1 MFLPKRWKWTNDD
14 GYILDDVGVKRY
26 LKMEVCKMKRV
37 LRCVMAGVLS
47 SAFIVSATGMGMAG
61 QPGTAKAAS
70 EPQPLWQWNFESVD
84 GEKIAN
90 AGTAEGNAALKGT
103 AKVEAKAVEASGK
116 TYLPNTN
123 HVLTLSGGSKGSS
136 YVELP
141 RDLYKG
147 ITDTTGLTWSFWM
160 KPDSNVVSYSRLFSS
175 VDREGK
181 NEFAFTPYANNS
193 IWNVIFDDTSGYK
206 QFFSEQP
213 EMNQWSFVTVTI
225 SNREVKFY
233 VNGVAAESLCGAG
246 DAVALANRLKT
257 IDSLV
262 DNALGKTGA
271 AAWTD
276 PDCAIQLDDVS
287 LYDTVL
293 TADQVKAAAEKYG
306 IDTSQQQ
313 KAPVV
318 VSGDDGS
325 EGLTEVEELS
335 AASVDGK
342 NSVRIWKSEDDQY
355 YYSAYHNGKV
365 VIKCSQL
372 GVVAKSVDLS
382 TGLQLDTSSI
392 KKSTGKEEYDW
403 IQGSSSHVSKEYQEL
418 SFTLAKDSAKIT
430 MIFRLFEDGVAYRY
444 EIDGDTGSSSETTE
458 ITNEISSFTLPDEA
472 TIWTQD
478 VSSTYEAGSYVSRKV
493 SSIKNSNQSYGPPI
507 LGKVPVENGEY
518 WVLLS
523 EANVYNE
530 ENPYCAS
537 VFCTNAGSTAI
548 KAKFGRYLIQETD
561 DTLDGKTYDAQYS
574 DISSVSMDDV
584 FHTPWRAAIICDDLE
599 GVSNSS
605 LISDLNPAADGD
617 FSWVEPGTSSWSWW
631 STTSDEIDYDTMF
644 DYIDYAEETGQ
655 KYCLVDFGWER
666 WTDYE
671 TKIETLVEYA
681 EPKGVKLIL
690 WYGVNKFDQ
699 PHKFDLD
706 NPDTIEE
713 EFAWCEKMGVSGVKV
728 DYLNSDSQF
737 AMKVMYDIASIAA
750 EHKLIVN
757 YHGCTDP
764 NGENRTFP
772 NILSS
777 EAVMGA
783 EYCKWGNGS
792 SVQTLMTI
800 PYTRNVI
807 GSMEF
812 TPVCMRLK
820 NVAATDGF
828 MLAMPVVYESAI
840 QTLAHSAYVYPG
852 YAGSTLL
859 TGIPSTWDESL
870 LLDGYPGDFV
880 VRARRNGEN
889 WYAAAMTINER
900 TCEMPLWFLEDGET
914 YYAYIYTDG
923 EDGGIA
929 VEKREVTNE
938 DVLEFDLSYLGGC
951 AVKFSKDDPFGA
963 TIYDGYKYYEAEDAV
978 MGEGT
983 SLSDDTDYVS
993 GKKFVRIGNGAA
1005 KNVEFT
1011 VEVAEA
1017 GEHECRIFFVS
1028 NIARNL
1034 YVQVNDDEPIRME
1047 KLVGVA
1053 GDGNAVGAKS
1063 ITVNLN
1069 EGSNTI
1075 SLYNTGDAP
1084 GIDRIAIS
1092 KSDLSDAEVTLE
1104 KEEYEYS
1111 GKRNTPSVT
1120 VMRNGVKLAEGTD
1133 YEVYY
1138 SNCKK
1143 PGTATVTV
1151 LGTGEFAGK
1160 ITKTYSITGEI
1171 PPEPGQTQQPTQTA
1185 QPDASQGPQQTAAPQ
1200 GTVTPVPTAAPDS
1213 VEKPG
1218 KVTGVKVKSQK
1229 KKTMTVTFKKLKAV
1243 SSYQISY
1250 STSKKMKKAKTVKV
1264 NASASKKVI
1273 KKLKSKKTYYVR
1285 VRAVRNSGT
1294 KKLYG
1299 AWSSIKKAKIK

>member
-1 MFLPKRWKWTNDD
+1 
-14 GYILDDVGVKRY
+14 
-26 LKMEVCKMKRV
+26 MKRV
-37 LRCVMAGVLS
+37 IRRVLAGVLS
-47 SAFIVSATGMGMAG
+47 LAFIVSASGIGMPG
-61 QPGTAKAAS
+61 QADMVKAAS
-70 EPQPLWQWNFESVD
+70 EPEPLWKWDFESVD
-84 GEKIAN
+84 GGKAAN
-90 AGTAEGNAALKGT
+90 AGTAEGTAALKGT

-116 TYLPNTN
+116 KYLPDTN
-123 HVLTLSGGSKGSS
+123 HVLTLSGGEKGSS

-141 RDLYKG
+141 NELYKG

-160 KPDSNVVSYSRLFSS
+160 KPDSNVASYSRLFSS
-175 VDREGK
+175 VDSEGK

-193 IWNVIFDDTSGYK
+193 VWNLIFDDTSSYK
-206 QFFSEQP
+206 QYFNEQP
-213 EMNQWSFVTVTI
+213 EMNQWSFVTVTV
-225 SNREVKFY
+225 SNKEVKFY
-233 VNGVAAESLCGAG
+233 INGVAAESLCGAG
-246 DAVALANRLKT
+246 DASALTNRLKT
-257 IDSLV
+257 IDTLIN
-262 DNALGKTGA
+262 NALGRTGA
-271 AAWTD
+271 AAWSD
-276 PDCAIQLDDVS
+276 PDCAVQLDDVS
-287 LYDTVL
+287 LYNTVL
-293 TADQVKAAAEKYG
+293 TAEQVKAAAEKYG
-306 IDTSQQQ
+306 IDTSKQE
-313 KAPVV
+313 KPPVV

-325 EGLTEVEELS
+325 EGLTEVQELGT
-335 AASVDGK
+335 ASVDGK
-342 NSVRIWKSEDDQY
+342 NTVRIWKSEDNRY
-355 YYSAYHNGKV
+355 YYSAYRNGKV
-365 VIKCSQL
+365 MIKCSQL

-382 TGLQLDTSSI
+382 KDLQLDTSSI
-392 KKSTGKEEYDW
+392 KKPTGKEEYDW

-418 SFTLAKDSAKIT
+418 SFTLTKDSAKIT

-458 ITNEISSFTLPDEA
+458 ITDEVSSFTLPDEA

-478 VSSTYEAGSYVSRKV
+478 VSPTYEAGAVAQRKV
-493 SSIKNSNQSYGPPI
+493 SSIKGSNQSFGPPI

-518 WVLLS
+518 WVLLA

-537 VFCTNAGSTAI
+537 VFRTNSGSTSL
-548 KAKFGRYLIQETD
+548 KASFGTYLTQETD
-561 DTLDGKTYDAQYS
+561 DSLDGQKYDAKYAG
-574 DISSVSMDDV
+574 ISSVLMDNV
-584 FHTPWRAAIICDDLE
+584 FHTPWRAAVICDDLE
-599 GVSNSS
+599 GIANSS
-605 LISDLNPAADGD
+605 LISDLNPPAEGD

-655 KYCLVDFGWER
+655 KYCLIDFGWEK
-666 WTDYE
+666 WADYE

-681 EPKGVKLIL
+681 EPKGVKIIV

-699 PHKFDLD
+699 LHKFDLD

-713 EFAWCEKMGVSGVKV
+713 EFAWCEKMGISGVKV

-750 EHKLIVN
+750 KHKLVVN

-792 SVQTLMTI
+792 SVQTLLTI

-828 MLAMPVVYESAI
+828 MLAMPVVYESAV

-852 YAGSTLL
+852 YAGSSLL

-870 LLDGYPGDFV
+870 LLDGYPADFV

-900 TCEMPLWFLEDGET
+900 TCEMPLWFLDGDET
-914 YYAYIYTDG
+914 YYAYIYTDK
-923 EDGGIA
+923 EDGSIA
-929 VEKREVTNE
+929 VEKREVTNQ
-938 DVLEFDLSYLGGC
+938 DVLKFDLSDLGGC
-951 AVKFSKDDPFGA
+951 AVKFTKDDPFGA
-963 TIYDGYKYYEAEDAV
+963 TVYDGYTYYEAEDAV
-978 MGEGT
+978 MGTGT
-983 SLSDDTDYVS
+983 TIAETDYVS
-993 GKKFVRIGNGAA
+993 GKKFVNIGGGEA

-1011 VEVAEA
+1011 VEAAEA
-1017 GEHECRIFFVS
+1017 GEHECRIFLVS
-1028 NIARNL
+1028 NNARNL
-1034 YVQVNDDEPIRME
+1034 YVKVNDDEPILME
-1047 KLVGVA
+1047 NLVGVA

-1063 ITVNLN
+1063 IKVELKQGTNK
-1069 EGSNTI
+1069 I
-1075 SLYNTGDAP
+1075 SLYNTKEAP

-1104 KEEYEYS
+1104 KDEYEYS

-1120 VMRNGVKLAEGTD
+1120 VMRNGAKLAEGTD

-1151 LGTGEFAGK
+1151 LGAGEFAGK
-1160 ITKTYSITGEI
+1160 ITKTYKITGEI
-1171 PPEPGQTQQPTQTA
+1171 PSGPDPTQPPQPGQTA
-1185 QPDASQGPQQTAAPQ
+1185 QPGVPQQTVAPQ
-1200 GTVTPVPTAAPDS
+1200 GVNTPVPTGTADS
-1213 VEKPG
+1213 VGKPG
-1218 KVTGVKVKSQK
+1218 KVRGVKAKSQK
-1229 KKTMTVTFKKLKAV
+1229 KKTMTVSFKKLKAV
-1243 SSYQISY
+1243 SFYQVSY
-1250 STSKKMKKAKTVKV
+1250 STNKKMKKAKTIKVK
-1264 NASASKKVI
+1264 ASASKTVI

-1285 VRAVRNSGT
+1285 VRAVNNAGK

-1299 AWSSIKKAKIK
+1299 AWSSVKKAKIK